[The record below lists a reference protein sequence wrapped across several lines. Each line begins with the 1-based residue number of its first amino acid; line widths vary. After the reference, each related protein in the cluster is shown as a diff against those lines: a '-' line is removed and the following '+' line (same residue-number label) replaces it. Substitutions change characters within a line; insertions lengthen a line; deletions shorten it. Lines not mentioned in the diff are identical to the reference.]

1 MLGGGGNAQMACI
14 NWRRVISKNNPRNG
28 RTLPPKSQRP
38 SRKSPSASIK
48 PELTIRSALAA
59 PAFRAKY
66 ELSPAVRLWSASPIP
81 DAGLVRAPISDC
93 VQNQSARTIPVTRSR
108 NSMPRRRP
116 EFSACVIERSSS
128 PAHVQL
134 FVERALRHL
143 HRQSA
148 RFAQIEFSGAEIRK
162 SLDVQEL
169 GLWRPPQRGQVTIPQ
184 FLKAF
189 FQLRLIQRV
198 QHDEAFAFLLVGHG
212 GDNKSLFGGAG
223 QFLQEVLDFDV
234 RHHLA
239 ANFAEAAQAVN
250 DAQKTILI
258 HSRNVSGVVP
268 AVAENLGG
276 LLRLVEVAAH
286 DVRAADEQQ
295 PRLIHSHRL
304 QRIGVHDLNRD
315 SRQGVADAAALRPD
329 LAERR
334 RAKIDGVYRDNRRTF
349 GAAVALVR
357 TDAKMILEGLRNPVG
372 QFFGTSHNQA
382 QAAELFRG
390 TAPRVRAKERRS

>member
-1 MLGGGGNAQMACI
+1 MLGGGGSAQMACI
-14 NWRRVISKNNPRNG
+14 NWRRVISKDNPRNG

-81 DAGLVRAPISDC
+81 DAGAVLAPISDC

-169 GLWRPPQRGQVTIPQ
+169 VLSRPPQRGQVTIPQ
-184 FLKAF
+184 FLEAF

-198 QHDEAFAFLLVGHG
+198 QHDEALAFLLVGHG
-212 GDNKSLFGGAG
+212 SDDEGLFPGAG
-223 QFLQEVLDFDV
+223 QFLQDVLDFDV

-239 ANFAEAAQAVN
+239 PDFAETAQPVGNSQEAVFVHPG
-250 DAQKTILI
+250 DVA
-258 HSRNVSGVVP
+258 GVVP
-268 AVAENLGG
+268 AVAENVGG
-276 LLRLVEVAAH
+276 FFRLVEVAAH
-286 DVRAADEQQ
+286 
-295 PRLIHSHRL
+295 
-304 QRIGVHDLNRD
+304 
-315 SRQGVADAAALRPD
+315 
-329 LAERR
+329 
-334 RAKIDGVYRDNRRTF
+334 
-349 GAAVALVR
+349 
-357 TDAKMILEGLRNPVG
+357 
-372 QFFGTSHNQA
+372 
-382 QAAELFRG
+382 
-390 TAPRVRAKERRS
+390 